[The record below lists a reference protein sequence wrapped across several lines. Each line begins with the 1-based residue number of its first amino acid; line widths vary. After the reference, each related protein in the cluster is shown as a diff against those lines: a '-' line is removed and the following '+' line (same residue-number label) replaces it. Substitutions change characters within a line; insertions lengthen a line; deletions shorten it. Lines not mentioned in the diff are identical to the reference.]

1 MHRSGGVNIMEISP
15 VGCLRTQVQCRITL
29 VAIHSTE
36 RPVLR
41 KILFEVNEKLQEG
54 KQKGLNSLCLFKKN
68 ITRSWSERQSYL
80 TRDEV
85 TVGGLLRCFITIRG
99 CYWRGFEYCVD
110 PVVPTELC
118 ASSPDPDG
126 MLTARPRCHRVKPEP
141 KAIDLEWRNKC

>member
-68 ITRSWSERQSYL
+68 ITRSWSERPVISYMRWGHSWRSL
-80 TRDEV
+80 EV
-85 TVGGLLRCFITIRG
+85 FHYNPRMLLKRIRVLCWPCG
-99 CYWRGFEYCVD
+99 PHRALCVI
-110 PVVPTELC
+110 
-118 ASSPDPDG
+118 S
-126 MLTARPRCHRVKPEP
+126 RPRRDVNSKTSVSSSETR
-141 KAIDLEWRNKC
+141 AESNRFGVAQ